1 METGALLFNQFA
13 GYFLMLLVGLV
24 AVKSKILKVSD
35 GKIFSTLLLYVVVP
49 CVVVKAFQIEATTEN
64 VKGFLLALGAAAA
77 LHVLLLIVSALFGRL
92 SGFSEVDQMSVM
104 YSNGGNIIIPVI
116 LGTLGEEWV
125 FYTSAF
131 ITVQT
136 CLLWTHCKS
145 VLSRTRVF
153 DLKNIY
159 RNVNLWAILLG
170 VLLFSLRIK
179 VPPLLLDV
187 CSSMGS
193 MLAPLGMIVTGML
206 IAGMDARRI
215 FGNCR
220 IYVTAGIRL
229 LVCPLLVL
237 LCIWASGAVHWME
250 QANKILFVVYMAA
263 IAPVSSTVTQICQF
277 YDREAEYEGALNAF
291 TTLLGIL
298 TMPAM
303 AGLYSR
309 LFGI

>member
-1 METGALLFNQFA
+1 METGVLLFNQFA
-13 GYFLMLLVGLV
+13 GYFLLLLVGLLT
-24 AVKSKILKVSD
+24 VKSKILKVSD

-49 CVVVKAFQIEATTEN
+49 CVVVKAFQIEATFEN

-77 LHVLLLIVSALFGRL
+77 LHVLLMMISALFGKL
-92 SGFSEVDQMSVM
+92 PGFSEVDQMSVM
-104 YSNGGNIIIPVI
+104 YSNGGNMIIPVI
-116 LGTLGEEWV
+116 LVVLGEEWV

-153 DLKNIY
+153 DLKNIC

-170 VLLFSLRIK
+170 VLLFSFRIK
-179 VPPLLLDV
+179 LPPLLLDM
-187 CSSMGS
+187 CSSLGG

-206 IAGMDARRI
+206 IAGMDAGTI
-215 FGNCR
+215 FGSYR
-220 IYVTAGIRL
+220 IYVTAGVRL

-237 LCIWASGAVHWME
+237 FCIWVSGAIHWME
-250 QANKILFVVYMAA
+250 QANKILFVVYLAA

-291 TTLLGIL
+291 TTLISIL
-298 TMPAM
+298 TMPVM
-303 AGLYSR
+303 AGLYSG